1 MKILCVS
8 DQISPL
14 VYSSG
19 AKTYFQ
25 DVDMVLCAGDLAMEY
40 VDYIV
45 TTLNKPT
52 YFVFG
57 NHNLEE
63 FFVYHP
69 NETHRHTQERNS
81 LLYCHGAVYAGFK
94 VIRDE
99 KLLIAGCSGSMRY
112 NHGDCQYTESQ
123 MKRRLRKMI
132 PKLILNKIRYGRYLD
147 IFLTHASPLGIH
159 DKPDRCHRG
168 FKCYR
173 WFLKKFKP
181 KYMIHGHIHLYDQNE
196 SRVTQWES
204 TTIVN
209 GFSHYVLEVD
219 DLNIGGNK

>member
-8 DQISPL
+8 DQIDPL
-14 VYSSG
+14 VYSAG
-19 AKTYFQ
+19 AKQFFQ
-25 DVDMVLCAGDLAMEY
+25 DIDIIFCAGDLAMEY

-52 YFVFG
+52 YFIFG

-63 FFVYHP
+63 FSVYHP
-69 NETHRHTQERNS
+69 KDGGSSTLRLNS
-81 LLYCHGAVYAGFK
+81 LNHCHGAIYTGFK
-94 VIRDE
+94 VVRE
-99 KLLIAGCSGSMRY
+99 QKLLIAGCSGSMRY
-112 NHGDCQYTESQ
+112 NKGASQYTDFQ
-123 MKRRLRKMI
+123 MKMKLVRMI
-132 PKLILNKIRYGRYLD
+132 PKLLVNKIRYGRYLD

-159 DKPDRCHRG
+159 DKPDRCHIG
-168 FKCYR
+168 FNCYL

-196 SRVTQWES
+196 SRVTKWES

-209 GFSHYVLEVD
+209 AFSHYVIEIAD
-219 DLNIGGNK
+219 